1 MPDKEA
7 EELKEKLNTLEENPF
22 GVHFDPIETLRDC
35 LYHRNDEVR
44 ARAARIAGSFPN
56 VEFIEPLFQIVAE
69 STELEVR
76 MAALEAL
83 GAYLHHGRMSDYHRA
98 SESEWELEDDDQ
110 MSELSPTQFDAI
122 QEFMRKLIRQETW
135 PARLR
140 GEALAQL
147 SRLDPEDASVEI
159 DRFYRSD
166 DENLKLGAVKAIA
179 RIPEGDWEK
188 IILQELSRQNEDDR
202 ILYAIEAA
210 GTHRI
215 TDAGPRLVNI
225 LEESSNPEMREA
237 AAEALSHIPWAD
249 SGEQL
254 QRFTEDR
261 NPKVRSF
268 AQEGL
273 IRQFSEL
280 DEDDLRDFGED
291 APPGPGPS
299 RSGGPDP
306 GPPR

>member
-1 MPDKEA
+1 MPDKDA

-22 GVHFDPIETLRDC
+22 GVHFDPIETLKES
-35 LYHRNDEVR
+35 LYHRSDEVR
-44 ARAARIAGSFPN
+44 ARAARIVGSFPN
-56 VEFIEPLFQIVAE
+56 ADFIDPLFRIVAE
-69 STELEVR
+69 STETEVR

-98 SESEWELEDDDQ
+98 DEAEWELEDEDQ
-110 MSELSPTQFDAI
+110 MSELTTEQFNAI
-122 QEFMRKLIRQETW
+122 RDFMKKLVQQETW

-140 GEALAQL
+140 GEALAHL
-147 SRLDPEDASVEI
+147 ARLNTEDASVQI
-159 DRFYRSD
+159 DRFYRSED
-166 DENLKLGAVKAIA
+166 QNLKLGALKAIA
-179 RIPEGDWEK
+179 RIPSGDWEK
-188 IILQELSRQNEDDR
+188 IILQELSRQSEDDR
-202 ILYAIEAA
+202 MLYAIEAA

-215 TDAGPRLVNI
+215 ADSGPRLVNI
-225 LEESSNPEMREA
+225 LEESANPEMREA

-280 DEDDLRDFGED
+280 DEDELRDYGSD
-291 APPGPGPS
+291 SPPSPPGRGPGQ
-299 RSGGPDP
+299 R
-306 GPPR
+306 R

>member
-22 GVHFDPIETLRDC
+22 GVHFDPIETIKES
-35 LYHRNDEVR
+35 LYHRSDEVR

-56 VEFIEPLFQIVAE
+56 ADFIDPLFRIVAE
-69 STELEVR
+69 STDTEVR

-98 SESEWELEDDDQ
+98 EEADWELEEDDQ
-110 MSELSPTQFDAI
+110 MSELTAEQFNAIRDFMKKLTQQD
-122 QEFMRKLIRQETW
+122 TW
-135 PARLR
+135 PSRLR
-140 GEALAQL
+140 GEALAHL
-147 SRLDPEDASVEI
+147 ARLDPEDASVEI
-159 DRFYRSD
+159 DRFYRSED
-166 DENLKLGAVKAIA
+166 RNLKLGAIKAIA
-179 RIPEGDWEK
+179 RIPSGDWEK
-188 IILQELSRQNEDDR
+188 LILQELSRQSEDDR
-202 ILYAIEAA
+202 ILFAIEAA

-280 DEDDLRDFGED
+280 DEDELRDYGSD
-291 APPGPGPS
+291 SPPQSPGPGPGQ
-299 RSGGPDP
+299 R
-306 GPPR
+306 R